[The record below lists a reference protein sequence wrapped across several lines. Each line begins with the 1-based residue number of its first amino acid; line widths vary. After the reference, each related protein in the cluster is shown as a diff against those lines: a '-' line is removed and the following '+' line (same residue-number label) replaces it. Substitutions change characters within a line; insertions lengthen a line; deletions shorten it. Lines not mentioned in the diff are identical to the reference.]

1 MEFRVKNIVFVKVII
16 IIMACV
22 LAIAFNQPSINTI
35 IALLIWISGFI
46 YSIRDIKNRFALF
59 AFEVGYFVFLLGGY
73 TINFFKTSGFSYFTN
88 SNETIVHTTLSVCVS
103 LGIVTSVSILMH
115 ERIKRNNEAR
125 VEITDK
131 NELKED
137 VNDPTESNE
146 DEVNSNEVFIPRYY
160 RITLFVLVLFSFIC
174 QLIETIVETTYIL
187 STSYLVDTSA
197 VLNELPR
204 VIYHGASYYYISLFL
219 YLATFP
225 TKKKA
230 IIVIIT
236 GFFIAF
242 LTLISGR
249 RGEPIALILAIV
261 YYIILRNRKGIR
273 DIIIKKKVIVV
284 MVILLPLFVVF
295 LQQLGATRV
304 NRQFTSNTIDAIGSF
319 FEDQGGSVRIVANGY
334 DSRDR
339 ITEIGGRTYLLGEF
353 RGYLKNNIF
362 TQLIFGTKVG
372 TRYERAMS
380 GDQYSATYN
389 YLYLS
394 AYSFES
400 GIGSGTTYIAEA
412 FHDGG
417 YLMLL
422 IISIYIGFLI
432 SVLDTSSKLN
442 HPIWTGIFL
451 NIMRYIALLPRGYSF
466 AWLTNT
472 FAIQNLV
479 LFLLCYLLLH
489 NKRSA

>member
-1 MEFRVKNIVFVKVII
+1 MEFRVKNIVFINVVLIVL
-16 IIMACV
+16 ACV
-22 LAIAFNQPSINTI
+22 LVVVINQPAVNAIV
-35 IALLIWISGFI
+35 ALLIWIAGFV
-46 YSIRDIKNRFALF
+46 YSIRDIKKRFALF
-59 AFEVGYFVFLLGGY
+59 TFEVGYFVFLLGGY
-73 TINFFKTSGFSYFTN
+73 TINFIKTGGFSYFTN
-88 SNETIVHTTLSVCVS
+88 SNETIVHTTMSVCIS
-103 LGIVTSVSILMH
+103 LGIVTAVSILMH
-115 ERIKRNNEAR
+115 ERTNKS
-125 VEITDK
+125 
-131 NELKED
+131 KESRD
-137 VNDPTESNE
+137 ESNEPNEKKENETDLTELSE
-146 DEVNSNEVFIPRYY
+146 DEVNSNQFDIPSYY
-160 RITLFVLVLFSFIC
+160 RVTLFVLVLFSFIC

-187 STSYLVDTSA
+187 STNYLIDTSA
-197 VLNELPR
+197 VLNNLPR
-204 VIYHGASYYYISLFL
+204 VIIHGASYYYISLFL

-225 TKKKA
+225 TKKKTL
-230 IIVIIT
+230 IVIVS
-236 GFFIAF
+236 GFIIAF

-261 YYIILRNRKGIR
+261 YYIILRNRKGIK
-273 DIIIKKKVIVV
+273 DLIIKKKVIVV
-284 MVILLPLFVVF
+284 LIILLPIFVVF

-304 NRQFTSNTIDAIGSF
+304 NKQFTSNTVEAIGSF

-353 RGYLKNNIF
+353 RNYMKTNIF

-372 TRYERAMS
+372 SRYERAIS

-394 AYSFES
+394 SYSFES
-400 GIGSGTTYIAEA
+400 GIGNGTTYIAEA

-417 YLMLL
+417 YLMLV

-432 SVLDTSSKLN
+432 SILDTSSKLN

-466 AWLTNT
+466 AWLTST

-479 LFLLCYLLLH
+479 LFLVCFLLLH